1 MSCRCPPSE
10 RKAPALRGLSSVL
23 CPAKSPGRRGRPK
36 TGRLP
41 RCLRPQSRQPFVI
54 PSACPCCREQTCLL
68 PSACPSRSLPGAG
81 GRSTCPVPS
90 AHLPLLF
97 GGRPNVQRRFPALHL
112 SLLPICRSGPRR
124 LRSVPLSGMP
134 EQASGKKRLS
144 PPLWG
149 DFPMSALHPESH
161 SCPHAGV
168 AAVFCEENNE

>member
-1 MSCRCPPSE
+1 MSC
-10 RKAPALRGLSSVL
+10 
-23 CPAKSPGRRGRPK
+23 
-36 TGRLP
+36 T
-41 RCLRPQSRQPFVI
+41 
-54 PSACPCCREQTCLL
+54 SAY
-68 PSACPSRSLPGAG
+68 
-81 GRSTCPVPS
+81 
-90 AHLPLLF
+90 LPLLF

-112 SLLPICRSGPRR
+112 SLVLLRSGPRR

-134 EQASGKKRLS
+134 EQASEKKRLS